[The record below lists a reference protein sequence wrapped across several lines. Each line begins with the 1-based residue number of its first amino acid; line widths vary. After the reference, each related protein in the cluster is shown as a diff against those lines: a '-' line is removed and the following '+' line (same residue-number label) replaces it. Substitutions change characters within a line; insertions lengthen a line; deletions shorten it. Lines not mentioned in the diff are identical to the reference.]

1 MNKEKIMRKGFI
13 KKGLFLWLAC
23 FMVSLCFA
31 PAQAKAATNAAPKV
45 AKKIVYYRSTW
56 TDDKKVTVKNVGKG
70 KIISVKSSN
79 PDVVE
84 IDSSGR
90 DDFEYIPY
98 ENGVSNITIKV
109 KKNKKVYTLK
119 TTLIVKDAKPVQYL
133 KVDGKNIFDTDRH
146 GFFTVKDKKSKHK
159 VSWKLAKGWKLVFA
173 KYSDQENWIWYDSAR
188 SFKNGKYVPN
198 TKKGS
203 WLQIRVKDS
212 KGVEYKLDIHF
223 GGNRKYY

>member
-84 IDSSGR
+84 IKSSGR

-98 ENGVSNITIKV
+98 ENGASNI
-109 KKNKKVYTLK
+109 
-119 TTLIVKDAKPVQYL
+119 P
-133 KVDGKNIFDTDRH
+133 
-146 GFFTVKDKKSKHK
+146 
-159 VSWKLAKGWKLVFA
+159 
-173 KYSDQENWIWYDSAR
+173 
-188 SFKNGKYVPN
+188 
-198 TKKGS
+198 
-203 WLQIRVKDS
+203 
-212 KGVEYKLDIHF
+212 
-223 GGNRKYY
+223 

>member
-1 MNKEKIMRKGFI
+1 MSYRAASTMLPIPLASFSPDFKASKVRNHMSLTQFAFI
-13 KKGLFLWLAC
+13 LESIL
-23 FMVSLCFA
+23 
-31 PAQAKAATNAAPKV
+31 P
-45 AKKIVYYRSTW
+45 
-56 TDDKKVTVKNVGKG
+56 
-70 KIISVKSSN
+70 
-79 PDVVE
+79 
-84 IDSSGR
+84 
-90 DDFEYIPY
+90 
-98 ENGVSNITIKV
+98 
-109 KKNKKVYTLK
+109 
-119 TTLIVKDAKPVQYL
+119 
-133 KVDGKNIFDTDRH
+133 H